1 MAMLSIDGHDF
12 DDDDDANA
20 IDGHGFDDD
29 DDDDDEGDDVEDDDD
44 AVGGCAG
51 EN

>member
-1 MAMLSIDGHDF
+1 MAMMAMLSNTDGHDF
-12 DDDDDANA
+12 DDDDANA
-20 IDGHGFDDD
+20 IDGHDF

-44 AVGGCAG
+44 AVSGCAG

>member
-1 MAMLSIDGHDF
+1 MMAMLSTDGHDF
-12 DDDDDANA
+12 DDDDANA
-20 IDGHGFDDD
+20 IDGHDFD